1 MKRIVIATTAAL
13 TVALSGCATSPVPA
27 AAGHAAPATAAAPS
41 TAPASAAASAL
52 AAPSPTPSAAPSAAP
67 ASSAPAALSIAPG
80 AQPVSTDLNDVLSLA
95 WLEGCWAGN
104 VNQRNFREQWT
115 PVRGNMLLGV
125 GSTVYQGK
133 VQDYEYLRI
142 EARPDGVFYVAAPS
156 GKGETPFKL
165 TSIGPAEDQATLYT
179 FSNAA
184 NDFPQEIVYRRATG
198 GWLYATIQG
207 KLKGEDR
214 KVIFPMRRVDCET
227 GDLIRQ

>member
-1 MKRIVIATTAAL
+1 MKRTALATAAVL
-13 TVALSGCATSPVPA
+13 TLALLGCATSSPPTSNA
-27 AAGHAAPATAAAPS
+27 SASSAAP
-41 TAPASAAASAL
+41 
-52 AAPSPTPSAAPSAAP
+52 AAPSAP
-67 ASSAPAALSIAPG
+67 AVASPPAALSIAPG
-80 AQPVSTDLNDVLSLA
+80 AQPVSTDLNDVFTLA

-125 GSTVYQGK
+125 GSTVYQAK

-142 EARPDGVFYVAAPS
+142 EARPDGVFYVASPS
-156 GKGETPFKL
+156 GKGETSFKL
-165 TSIGPAEDQATLYT
+165 TSIGAAEDQATLYT

-184 NDFPQEIVYRRATG
+184 NDFPQEIVYRRASE

-214 KVIFPMRRVDCET
+214 KVIFPMRRVDCES
-227 GDLIRQ
+227 GSFIRQ

>member
-1 MKRIVIATTAAL
+1 MRHHAMKRTLLSATVTL
-13 TVALSGCATSPVPA
+13 ILALSGCATSQAPAPA
-27 AAGHAAPATAAAPS
+27 ASDTPATP
-41 TAPASAAASAL
+41 TATSSA
-52 AAPSPTPSAAPSAAP
+52 
-67 ASSAPAALSIAPG
+67 APAALSIAPG
-80 AQPVSTDLNDVLSLA
+80 AQPVSTDLHDVHSLA

-115 PVRGNMLLGV
+115 PVRGTMLLGV

-142 EARPDGVFYVAAPS
+142 EARPDGVFYVASPS

-179 FSNAA
+179 FSNPA
-184 NDFPQEIVYRRATG
+184 NEFPQEIVYRRATG